1 MGDIF
6 SLWRSILHGE
16 NPWRGFKRSAGRS
29 QSALLFVCLVGLAG
43 LAAAGEPVVVPRI
56 TARLTAQDIGLV
68 INVNDPY
75 SVEVGNFNI
84 DARKLQPAQVLRVE
98 LPVRAELS
106 VDEFQELD
114 AQIKK
119 FFGADTQ
126 ALALAW
132 SQPFAVDCN
141 SITGALAMGF
151 DRALCSKSCAPSRKS
166 SYFNA
171 YTARPFSDLQMRPTM
186 LLAAKSVEMA
196 QDLIRRGVASDHTLG
211 LRGSPP
217 VNAHYLITFDTARSS
232 RAPSFP
238 PPGLLRDFGVDVH
251 VEKSNVLKDVDRLLI
266 YETGLAQVDKLDTL
280 SWVAGGVGDHL
291 TSYGG
296 RLDDKSGQMSA
307 IEWIASGATGS
318 YGTVSEPC
326 SHPQKFPH
334 PQILLLHYVQGASLI
349 EAYWKSVAW
358 PQQGLFIGEPL
369 AAPFARR

>member
-1 MGDIF
+1 MGDF
-6 SLWRSILHGE
+6 FFRWLAILHGE
-16 NPWRGFKRSAGRS
+16 KPWLGIKRPATRS
-29 QSALLFVCLVGLAG
+29 QGLLGLMFLVGLSG
-43 LAAAGEPVVVPRI
+43 LAVAAEPVIPRI
-56 TARLTAQDIGLV
+56 TARLTTQDIGLV
-68 INVNDPY
+68 INLNDPY
-75 SVEVGNFNI
+75 SVQVGNFYI
-84 DARKLQPAQVLRVE
+84 EARKLLPSQVLRVE

-106 VDEFQELD
+106 VDEFQALD
-114 AQIKK
+114 ARVKE
-119 FFGADTQ
+119 FFGPEIQ

-151 DRALCSKSCAPSRKS
+151 DRALCVKTCAPSRKS

-171 YTARPFSDLQMRPTM
+171 YTARPFADLQMRPSM
-186 LLAAKSVEMA
+186 LLAAKNVEMA
-196 QDLIRRGVASDHTLG
+196 QDMIRRGVASDHTLG

-217 VNAHYLITFDTARSS
+217 VNAHYLITSDTARSS
-232 RAPSFP
+232 RALLFP
-238 PPGLLRDFGVDVH
+238 PPGLLREFGVDVH
-251 VEKSNVLKDVDRLLI
+251 VEKANVLQDADRLLI
-266 YETGLAQVDKLDTL
+266 YETGLTQVDKLETL
-280 SWVAGGVGDHL
+280 KWVPGGVGDHL

-296 RLDDKSGQMSA
+296 RLDDKGGQMSA

-334 PQILLLHYVQGASLI
+334 PQVLLLHYVQGASLI

-369 AAPFARR
+369 AAPFAHR